1 MWEGGRI
8 LPVAHLVV
16 SLFVKR
22 SDNRKLIFF
31 WLFFWATVAD
41 VWLIPGG
48 IDKDLKPRISYLKPG
63 GIAARYAAI
72 SYVAVA
78 LYQTT

>member
-1 MWEGGRI
+1 M

-22 SDNRKLIFF
+22 SDSRKLTFL
-31 WLFFWATVAD
+31 LFFWSTVAD
-41 VWLIPGG
+41 VGLIAGG

-72 SYVAVA
+72 SSVAVRVCQA
-78 LYQTT
+78 T

>member
-1 MWEGGRI
+1 MGGGRI

-22 SDNRKLIFF
+22 SDSRELIF

-41 VWLIPGG
+41 VGLIAGG

-63 GIAARYAAI
+63 GIAARYATV
-72 SYVAVA
+72 SFVAVA
-78 LYQTT
+78 LCQTI